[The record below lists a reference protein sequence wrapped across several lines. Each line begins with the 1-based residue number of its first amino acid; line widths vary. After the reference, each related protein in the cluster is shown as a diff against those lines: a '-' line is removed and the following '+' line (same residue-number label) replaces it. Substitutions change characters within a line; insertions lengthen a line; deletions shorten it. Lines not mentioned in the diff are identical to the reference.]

1 MTTYDRIDEERAD
14 QANDA
19 AHAHN
24 EAMELLNTAHDV
36 AVKLAHLM
44 DMAACASEA
53 STPEQCLGYVADARA
68 QARRIAEMVGD
79 WA

>member
-19 AHAHN
+19 AAAHN
-24 EAMELLNTAHDV
+24 EVLELLNTAHDV

>member
-1 MTTYDRIDEERAD
+1 MTTYEYERAD

-24 EAMELLNTAHDV
+24 EALELLNTAHDV
-36 AVKLAHLM
+36 AVKLAHLL
-44 DMAACASEA
+44 DMAECASDA
-53 STPEQCLGYVADARA
+53 LTPEQCLGYVADARA

-79 WA
+79 WG

>member
-24 EAMELLNTAHDV
+24 EALELLNTAHDV

-53 STPEQCLGYVADARA
+53 STPARA
-68 QARRIAEMVGD
+68 SASRAAAANSPGASRT
-79 WA
+79 

>member
-1 MTTYDRIDEERAD
+1 MTTYEYERAD

-24 EAMELLNTAHDV
+24 EALLNTAHDV

-53 STPEQCLGYVADARA
+53 STPEQCLEYVADARA
-68 QARRIAEMVGD
+68 MARRIAEMVGD